1 MAEIK
6 ECFKLALRNLKSR
19 RLRSWLTIL
28 GIVIGVFLI
37 VSLLSLSEG
46 IKTTITQQL
55 KALGEDVLFVIPG
68 DLSNLFAMFI
78 GGVELEKA
86 DLEAIQRTPGV
97 ETVLPYL
104 YSSGVMRYEGESK
117 MVLLTGLPLEEG
129 VEILERFQGW
139 SLAEGRWPVW
149 GKREMIVGQ
158 EVVKSIFKK
167 KIRVNS
173 EATINGKKVVIVG
186 ILNSLG
192 SKSDDSIIYMDLP
205 VYREVTG
212 KRIDSAQMA
221 MVKVKEG
228 VSIEAVAEEI
238 RHNLKETRKR
248 KINSETAD
256 FSVITSETMG
266 QVAGNIMS
274 VLQMAVFIF
283 ASIAILVGGIGVAN
297 TMFTSVRERTRE
309 IGVMK
314 AVGAKNSIILTIF
327 LIESGIIGLIGG
339 LGGTTLGLI
348 CAKLVEFYG
357 QVHPMFYFKAIIS
370 PGLIVFGLFFS
381 FFVGCLA
388 GFFPARKAAK
398 LKPVDALRHYE

>member
-1 MAEIK
+1 
-6 ECFKLALRNLKSR
+6 
-19 RLRSWLTIL
+19 
-28 GIVIGVFLI
+28 
-37 VSLLSLSEG
+37 
-46 IKTTITQQL
+46 
-55 KALGEDVLFVIPG
+55 
-68 DLSNLFAMFI
+68 
-78 GGVELEKA
+78 
-86 DLEAIQRTPGV
+86 
-97 ETVLPYL
+97 
-104 YSSGVMRYEGESK
+104 

-129 VEILERFQGW
+129 AEILERFQGW

-173 EATINGKKVVIVG
+173 EATINGKRVVIVG

-297 TMFTSVRERTRE
+297 TMFTQSLIHISEPTRR
-309 IGVMK
+309 
-314 AVGAKNSIILTIF
+314 S
-327 LIESGIIGLIGG
+327 
-339 LGGTTLGLI
+339 
-348 CAKLVEFYG
+348 
-357 QVHPMFYFKAIIS
+357 
-370 PGLIVFGLFFS
+370 
-381 FFVGCLA
+381 
-388 GFFPARKAAK
+388 
-398 LKPVDALRHYE
+398 